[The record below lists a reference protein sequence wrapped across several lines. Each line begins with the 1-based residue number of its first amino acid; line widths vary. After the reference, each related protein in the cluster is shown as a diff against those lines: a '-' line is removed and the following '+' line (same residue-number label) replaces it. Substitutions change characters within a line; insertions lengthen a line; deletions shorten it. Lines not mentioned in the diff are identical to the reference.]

1 MRATERTMQLSASTK
16 INDLLS
22 THPFLEDFL
31 VGYNPHFKLLKNK
44 ITRAT
49 VGRLA
54 TLGAAARIASVDLDV
69 LLRDLAAAIEK
80 QTNAHPEVTTG
91 GAGIDRNERIAML
104 GHIIAGLHDGGD
116 LDTARAQF
124 AQAVGDVDAGE
135 IASMEEEMIKGGLPV
150 GEVQRLC
157 DVHVGA
163 FRDALDRKQELAPPP
178 GHAVHTYMA
187 DNKLIAT
194 LAEHLAEIARKL
206 AADKT
211 AGAEFLPAAVAE
223 LAKYDGLDNHYKRK
237 ENQLFPLLERHGIT
251 GPSQVMWGVH
261 DEIRGQWNKARKA
274 AESGD
279 VQAFVEAVPGLS
291 RGLVEMVYKEEKILF
306 PLAMEKLTA
315 EEWAEEKRG
324 EDVLGYVM
332 AKPAIALRVAA
343 LKVANAPVAAQPTA
357 AQVAGLVNL
366 NTGALTLEVVD
377 LMLRHLPID
386 LSFVDENDV
395 VRYYSESKERIFPRT
410 PAAIGR
416 TVQNCHPPRS
426 VDTVNRILDSFRA
439 GRKDVAEFWIN
450 MRGRFIHIRYF
461 AVRDGAGKYRGCL
474 EVTQDIGA
482 IRALEGERRLLNWK
496 E

>member
-1 MRATERTMQLSASTK
+1 MQLSASTK

-22 THPFLEDFL
+22 SHPFLEDFL
-31 VGYNPHFKLLKNK
+31 VEYNPHFKLLKNK

-54 TLGAAARIASVDLDV
+54 TLGAAARIASVDLEA
-69 LLRDLAAAIEK
+69 LLRDLAGAIEK
-80 QTNAHPEVTTG
+80 QTAARPEIASG
-91 GAGIDRNERIAML
+91 EASLDRSQRVAML

-116 LDTARAQF
+116 LATARAQF
-124 AQAVGDVDAGE
+124 AKAVGDVDAGE

-163 FRDALDRKQELAPPP
+163 FRDALDEKKELAPPP

-187 DNKLIAT
+187 DNKIIAT
-194 LAEHLAEIARKL
+194 LANHLAELARKL
-206 AADKT
+206 VADKNV
-211 AGAEFLPAAVAE
+211 AAELLPAAVAA
-223 LAKYDGLDNHYKRK
+223 LARYDGLDNHYKRK
-237 ENQLFPLLERHGIT
+237 ENQLFPLLERHGVT

-261 DEIRGQWNKARKA
+261 DEIRGQWKKARKA

-279 VQAFVEAVPGLS
+279 IHALAEAVPGLA
-291 RGLVEMVYKEEKILF
+291 RGMIEMIYKEEKILF
-306 PLAMEKLTA
+306 PLSMEKLTA
-315 EEWAEEKRG
+315 DEWAEEKKG
-324 EDVLGYVM
+324 EDELGYLL
-332 AKPAIALRVAA
+332 AKPAMAIKSSSLKLAGGLR
-343 LKVANAPVAAQPTA
+343 LAPVLAADSLPRA
-357 AQVAGLVNL
+357 PAPGLL
-366 NTGALTLEVVD
+366 PLGTGALSLELVD
-377 LMLRHLPID
+377 LMLRHLPLD

-395 VRYYSESKERIFPRT
+395 VLYYSESKERIFPRT

-416 TVQNCHPPRS
+416 TVQNCHPPKS

-439 GRKDVAEFWIN
+439 GSKDVAEFWIN
-450 MRGRFIHIRYF
+450 MGPRFIHIRYF

-482 IRALEGERRLLNWK
+482 IRALEGERRLLDWK
-496 E
+496 D